1 MFIGDLIY
9 FTSLILDKN
18 HNRNSSTTDCVQL
31 LYVLDSDYY
40 KATGNFLVDDN
51 SFGVW
56 NGLFKI
62 RIPREVRNRYGDRE
76 RAMFDTLNM
85 YFNSNLYFDPQYEK
99 LPNID
104 FNTYRDASGQ
114 KIDID
119 LFKSIF
125 SPDYLGEKI
134 ASFTN
139 EHGRWSFPDAR
150 TYPAATKAL
159 LNDMIKFEY
168 NINPISNRDRMLEIE
183 GKLGGKIQEYLN
195 KEEKERQLKIAEKI
209 RRGQKIDDI
218 LGSISNGD
226 SSHARDRI
234 IDNDAKAI
242 SFFKRLF
249 SKKKPK
255 DNDLSMEF

>member
-9 FTSLILDKN
+9 FTSFILDKN

-56 NGLFKI
+56 DGLFKL
-62 RIPREVRNRYGDRE
+62 RIPREVRDRYGRHE
-76 RAMFDTLNM
+76 EVMFDNLNL
-85 YFNSNLYFDPQYEK
+85 YFNNNLYFDPQYDK
-99 LPNID
+99 TPNID
-104 FNTYRDASGQ
+104 FTTYKDASGQ

-119 LFKSIF
+119 LFKSIY
-125 SPDYLGEKI
+125 SPNYLGEKI
-134 ASFTN
+134 ASLTD
-139 EHGRWSFPDAR
+139 ERGYWSFPDAR
-150 TYPAATKAL
+150 TYPAAAKAL
-159 LNDMIKFEY
+159 LNNPSRG

-183 GKLGGKIQEYLN
+183 GKLGGKIQEYLD
-195 KEEKERQLKIAEKI
+195 KEEEDRQIRLAEKI

-234 IDNDAKAI
+234 IDNDAKAT